1 MVRIKHKFIHIFSFL
16 LLLCLIFA
24 TSAVVG
30 AAASTREGELI
41 TTRNEFEK
49 ALNAAKDPDRGRTGY
64 SGDPGYG
71 LGRQSGK
78 ISGLRHGN

>member
-49 ALNAAKDPDRGRTGY
+49 P
-64 SGDPGYG
+64 
-71 LGRQSGK
+71 
-78 ISGLRHGN
+78 